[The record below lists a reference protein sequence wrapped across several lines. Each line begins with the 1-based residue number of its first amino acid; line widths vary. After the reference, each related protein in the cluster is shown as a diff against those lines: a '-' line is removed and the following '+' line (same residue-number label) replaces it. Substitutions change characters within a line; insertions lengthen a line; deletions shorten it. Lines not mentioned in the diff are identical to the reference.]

1 MGLSMSAWGYSRLGF
16 VTAERKDIVH
26 DIFYCF
32 FFISFF
38 HYFIYFCSC
47 ISIPSPHGLNDST
60 TFFLS
65 ILFPYVV
72 HSIRSHWMLHRY
84 SPLES
89 WLTDFDYWTLEP
101 LVIAKPNPTRSRSR
115 SIFNPSISSWRS
127 RTFWCFHHVNIKIR
141 LRQSAPKEGARGFKE
156 CKELLRASHKAN
168 RFVDFSF
175 QEKDRWTLLQDQSFQ
190 NGCLAFVACEVSCLA
205 SSLERK

>member
-127 RTFWCFHHVNIKIR
+127 RTFWCFHHVNIKFDCDKV
-141 LRQSAPKEGARGFKE
+141 LPKR
-156 CKELLRASHKAN
+156 ELGDLKSVKNSWGHPTKPI
-168 RFVDFSF
+168 
-175 QEKDRWTLLQDQSFQ
+175 
-190 NGCLAFVACEVSCLA
+190 A
-205 SSLERK
+205 SSILVSKRKTGELFCKINLSRTDVLHSLLAKFHASLLL